1 MTRFVAFVLAIAVA
15 AAFAGAPRSSP
26 WVIYNRSASVPIG
39 FYVRSNGPLELGAL
53 VSVAAATV
61 APDYARTR
69 AYDDRSDRFIKRI
82 AAVAGDHVCAMGDK
96 VVLRGEM
103 VLRRAAYDSNDE
115 VLPAWSECR
124 VLREGEIFLA
134 GDSQDSFDGRYWGP
148 ISIDAVEQVWRPL
161 NP

>member
-1 MTRFVAFVLAIAVA
+1 MTRLVAFVLALGFAAVLI
-15 AAFAGAPRSSP
+15 GSPRSTP
-26 WVIYNRSASVPIG
+26 WLLYNRSASVPIG
-39 FYVRSNGPLELGAL
+39 FYVRSNEPLELGAL

-69 AYDDRSDRFIKRI
+69 AYDDPSDRFIKRI
-82 AAVAGDHVCAMGDK
+82 AAVAGDHVCATSDQ

-103 VLRRAAYDSNDE
+103 VLRRAAYDSTGA

-124 VLREGEIFLA
+124 VLREGEIFLT